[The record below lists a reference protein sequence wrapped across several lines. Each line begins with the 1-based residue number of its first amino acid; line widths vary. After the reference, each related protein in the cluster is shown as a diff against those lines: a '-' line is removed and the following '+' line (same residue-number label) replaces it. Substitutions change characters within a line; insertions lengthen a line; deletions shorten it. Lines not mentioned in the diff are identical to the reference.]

1 MMKLKDVVLH
11 LPFAFAGV
19 LFMLQANS
27 LVVQKFTIKIDI
39 DRQIGDDSKKGPP
52 GIKTVDLAYL
62 IAADRTIAND
72 GTSNYIISSM
82 QMGKGSIGEL
92 SDDVGNRTTVHIKKL
107 NQSVGYKTNDP
118 DIIIKKNEFNQI

>member
-11 LPFAFAGV
+11 LLFAFGGV

-27 LVVQKFTIKIDI
+27 LVVQKITIKIDI
-39 DRQIGDDSKKGPP
+39 DPQIGDDSRKGPP
-52 GIKTVDLAYL
+52 GIKTVDLVYL
-62 IAADRTIAND
+62 NAADRTIAND

-82 QMGKGSIGEL
+82 QMGKGSTDEL
-92 SDDVGNRTTVHIKKL
+92 SDDVKNRTTTHIKKL

-118 DIIIKKNEFNQI
+118 DIIIKKNVHN